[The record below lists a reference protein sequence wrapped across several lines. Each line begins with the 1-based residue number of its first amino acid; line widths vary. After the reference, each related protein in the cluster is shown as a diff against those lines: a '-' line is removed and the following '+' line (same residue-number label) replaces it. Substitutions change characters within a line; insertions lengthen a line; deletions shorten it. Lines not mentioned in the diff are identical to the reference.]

1 MGAKCLLPHDRP
13 CSAALPV
20 FGGGDQLLADFSMDV
35 AASDPCLTLVIPGRM
50 SDGAAGWHP
59 NPESGIGWHPNPESG
74 NVHHVGIPGSRPP
87 RGVHAP
93 E

>member
-13 CSAALPV
+13 YSAALPV

-50 SDGAAGWHP
+50 PDGAA
-59 NPESGIGWHPNPESG
+59 GWHPNPESG

-87 RGVHAP
+87 RGVRAP